1 MSPFQFLKRD
11 VQMEHALLKL
21 DDPFLSRSITSD
33 LRMQSEW
40 CKLRHCEPFRSHVR
54 YTPKLLCH
62 HHILVSEIMA
72 EIFRDSLII
81 CKILEYRSF
90 ILRKFPAIQYF
101 HVQNVWTFKNCL
113 KPVTLIKWIKGL
125 MLCVNSPNYVYIEQV
140 IRIFV
145 ALG

>member
-62 HHILVSEIMA
+62 HHLLVSEIMA
-72 EIFRDSLII
+72 EMFRDSQTYYLQNSGVQKFYPV
-81 CKILEYRSF
+81 KISCYTVFFMYE
-90 ILRKFPAIQYF
+90 
-101 HVQNVWTFKNCL
+101 
-113 KPVTLIKWIKGL
+113 
-125 MLCVNSPNYVYIEQV
+125 VY
-140 IRIFV
+140 
-145 ALG
+145 A